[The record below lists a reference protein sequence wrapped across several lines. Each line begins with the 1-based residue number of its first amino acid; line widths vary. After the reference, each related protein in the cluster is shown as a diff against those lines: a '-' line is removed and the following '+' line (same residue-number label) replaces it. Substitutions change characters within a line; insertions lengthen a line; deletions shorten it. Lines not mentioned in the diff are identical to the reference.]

1 MNPSLFK
8 AITDQITPDVAY
20 FAPEIALSVTACLVL
35 LLDLMLRQRD
45 SRHLAWV
52 ALTGVVAAAAL
63 LATLSPFGE
72 ARALFRAHAGD
83 GAMTPTGMIVF
94 DGFGNL
100 VKFMLLFGTAAAI
113 VLTYAHRPMRGVR
126 TGEFYSVLLIAVVGM
141 FTMATASDML
151 MVFLGIE
158 MVSIPSF
165 ILVCYSKG
173 NRPSAEA
180 ALKYAIYGS
189 VASGMMVYG
198 LSLLYGLTGTTQLT
212 GIARVALEV
221 EHGLSLVFGFTLFLV
236 LAGFAYKMSVV
247 PFHFWTPDVYE
258 GAPTPVT
265 AFLATASKTA
275 GFAVFVRFVHAL
287 GGTPGLTDIDWRNLV
302 AVLSAVTMTVGN
314 LGALLQTDVKRMMA
328 YSSIA
333 HAGYLLMGCV
343 ALSGE
348 GAYGFEAI
356 GFYLLSYLF
365 MNYGAFACVVAIESR
380 TGRTDI
386 HAYNGLYRTS
396 PVLAFAMT
404 VFLVALIGLPPT
416 AGFIGKFFVFA
427 VVIKS
432 KLYWLALLAAINTGI
447 SVGYYLRLVKN
458 MYLVEPAAD
467 APASGDEGGLLR
479 ALIVANLAA
488 TLILGVFFGGALE
501 LVGKMKL
508 TPRPP
513 AKIADAP
520 KGGTR

>member
-45 SRHLAWV
+45 SRQLAWV

-189 VASGMMVYG
+189 AASGMMGY
-198 LSLLYGLTGTTQLT
+198 
-212 GIARVALEV
+212 
-221 EHGLSLVFGFTLFLV
+221 GLSLVFGFTLFLV

-287 GGTPGLTDIDWRNLV
+287 GGTPGLVDIDWRNLV

-396 PVLAFAMT
+396 PLLAFAMT

-513 AKIADAP
+513 AKMADAP